1 MRHPVDIRRFRPQT
15 AGHRKLPVVVPSP
28 VRMAQVSSPAALFA
42 GVRYFSHTQE
52 AELQEYGPQVLLGSA
67 EDLLQLAERVRRR
80 FLDLRKLDRAIF
92 VLTDCRDMPLRDT
105 VRVIFWQAFG
115 VPAYE
120 LLLGGD
126 GSLLAAEC
134 EAYEGWHIENG
145 VTFSSVEG
153 QLWYN
158 TRRGHSGGTGLTG
171 DIETQPCSCGRTG
184 KRLVNVAMDF
194 QDAVR
199 HCLLASA

>member
-15 AGHRKLPVVVPSP
+15 AGHRKLPIVVPSP

-80 FLDLRKLDRAIF
+80 FLDLRKLDRTIF

-134 EAYEGWHIENG
+134 EAFEG
-145 VTFSSVEG
+145 
-153 QLWYN
+153 
-158 TRRGHSGGTGLTG
+158 
-171 DIETQPCSCGRTG
+171 
-184 KRLVNVAMDF
+184 
-194 QDAVR
+194 
-199 HCLLASA
+199 